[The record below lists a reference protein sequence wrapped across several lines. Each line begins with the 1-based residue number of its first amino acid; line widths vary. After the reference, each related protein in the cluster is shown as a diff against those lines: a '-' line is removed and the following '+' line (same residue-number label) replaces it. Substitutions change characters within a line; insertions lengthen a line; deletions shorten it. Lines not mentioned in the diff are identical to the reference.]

1 MALYVCLQIEETTN
15 QCQNWFDLN
24 SSIFAITGSQAS
36 LIITAIAGYYLTM
49 WLLNK
54 SRKSV
59 K

>member
-1 MALYVCLQIEETTN
+1 MALYVCLQIDETTN

-24 SSIFAITGSQAS
+24 SSIFAITGLQAS

-49 WLLNK
+49 WLLK
-54 SRKSV
+54 KLRTSV